1 MIIVYLIY
9 DTRCLRTCTMT
20 CYSWYIVAAPHL
32 HRTLTIETHS
42 RGQNSGWP
50 DPLRCMH
57 VLGLLPLV
65 KRLWVHGC
73 NDSSVGLSPML
84 FGSHTLRQ
92 FSALTNVQE
101 LEVEYLDIPNFI
113 PQIRRYFKHFL
124 PTLTSLGLREPRG
137 SDRQIVYFIGLF
149 QHLQDLKLIYSGV
162 NLGEEPIDDPTL
174 VPPFV
179 PPLRGRLVMMRFK
192 KVGILKDIIALFGGI
207 RFCRMRFFDVDGMPL
222 LLDAAA
228 ETLEVLVMQPDDP
241 RSEQPSLRGMD
252 YSQQFRSWNLPT
264 GY

>member
-20 CYSWYIVAAPHL
+20 CYSWYIIAAPHL

-42 RGQNSGWP
+42 RGQNSGWT

-73 NDSSVGLSPML
+73 NDSNVGLSPML
-84 FGSHTLRQ
+84 FNSHTLRQ
-92 FSALTNVQE
+92 FSALTNVRE

-124 PTLTSLGLREPRG
+124 PTLTSLGLRKPRG
-137 SDRQIVYFIGLF
+137 SDRQIVYFVGLF
-149 QHLQDLKLIYSGV
+149 QHLQDLKLICSGI
-162 NLGEEPIDDPTL
+162 NLGGEPTDDLTL
-174 VPPFV
+174 IPPFV
-179 PPLRGRLVMMRFK
+179 PPLQGELVMMHFT
-192 KVGILKDIIALFGGI
+192 KVGILKDMIDLFGGI
-207 RFCRMRFFDVDGMPL
+207 RFRYMGLLGVNEMRL
-222 LLDAAA
+222 LLDACGKS
-228 ETLEVLVMQPDDP
+228 LEVVALCPND
-241 RSEQPSLRGMD
+241 LHG
-252 YSQQFRSWNLPT
+252 
-264 GY
+264 